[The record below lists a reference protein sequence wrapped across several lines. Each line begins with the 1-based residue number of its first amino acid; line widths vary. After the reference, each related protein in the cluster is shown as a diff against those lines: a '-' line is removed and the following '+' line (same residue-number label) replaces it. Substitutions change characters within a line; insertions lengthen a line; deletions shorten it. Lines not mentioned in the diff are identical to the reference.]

1 MHKNAIVLLC
11 DGSTKE
17 NTWGVGVSSVCASEN
32 WDVGGM
38 ARDIPILLEGKGH
51 IDVSVAETL
60 CIIFGLII
68 GSWLGHEEK
77 TLVIVNDRM
86 TSLTSFIKQ
95 KKVRTT
101 LYIAMRVME
110 HLINECTT
118 YYASVQ
124 FIHKKQENYT
134 KSWPPDKLA
143 EESRLRQGNGRSYAD
158 VRFVTILN
166 SKLQDVLMW
175 ESINEIR
182 MPMCCFRFIQP
193 CALKWDIMDA
203 SSKQHITALMMVHGT
218 KWTAAFDNTLNLGVQ
233 NSAEVRDSQ
242 RSYSSQSW
250 NRGMD
255 QEQNADGNNVVS
267 VPE

>member
-86 TSLTSFIKQ
+86 TMLTSFIKQ
-95 KKVRTT
+95 KNVRTT

-110 HLINECTT
+110 HLINECTN

-124 FIHKKQENYT
+124 F
-134 KSWPPDKLA
+134 
-143 EESRLRQGNGRSYAD
+143 
-158 VRFVTILN
+158 V
-166 SKLQDVLMW
+166 
-175 ESINEIR
+175 IR
-182 MPMCCFRFIQP
+182 
-193 CALKWDIMDA
+193 K
-203 SSKQHITALMMVHGT
+203 
-218 KWTAAFDNTLNLGVQ
+218 
-233 NSAEVRDSQ
+233 
-242 RSYSSQSW
+242 
-250 NRGMD
+250 
-255 QEQNADGNNVVS
+255 
-267 VPE
+267 